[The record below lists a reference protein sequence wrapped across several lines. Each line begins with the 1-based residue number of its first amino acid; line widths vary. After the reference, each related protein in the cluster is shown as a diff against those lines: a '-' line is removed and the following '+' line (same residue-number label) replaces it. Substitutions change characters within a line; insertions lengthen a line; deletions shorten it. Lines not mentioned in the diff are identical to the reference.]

1 MPATFSPT
9 QIMAGKSM
17 SQWKTMSRRS
27 GTTAPTITSES
38 KTSDDETTSFSIES
52 YLDEPPSVQ
61 QRMLYDLSRP
71 SAEKTIKMEKHL
83 HNLENIFD
91 GLDSSST

>member
-1 MPATFSPT
+1 
-9 QIMAGKSM
+9 M
-17 SQWKTMSRRS
+17 SQWKTMCRLS
-27 GTTAPTITSES
+27 GTTTSTAPTITSES
-38 KTSDDETTSFSIES
+38 KTNNDEATSVSIES

-71 SAEKTIKMEKHL
+71 TAEKTIKLEKHL
-83 HNLENIFD
+83 QNLENIFD